1 MQRALLASP
10 AGCILITTFYKIR
23 FHFKPHFNIKILFI
37 SGNPEAT
44 LILDGVSFP
53 VNIKTEGARMH
64 RATFTPAESG
74 NYKLRVKWAGK
85 EVRGSPFSVL
95 VSSVADASQ
104 VVCSGEGLRMGTVG
118 KEIRSFLDTR
128 RAGPGEL
135 TAQCV
140 GPNKVAYC
148 ELYDHGDGTFTLN
161 VKPQEAGKHALS
173 IKYGGECRKC
183 LN

>member
-1 MQRALLASP
+1 MIFTAHVIFP
-10 AGCILITTFYKIR
+10 
-23 FHFKPHFNIKILFI
+23 
-37 SGNPEAT
+37 GNPEAT
-44 LILDGVSFP
+44 LFLDGVSFP

-173 IKYGGECRKC
+173 IKYGGEFRRIQVQPLTYKFMANKKNI
-183 LN
+183 L